1 MLTHV
6 VLFKFKS
13 RDPKVAEE
21 ARDKLRVLPALIAA
35 IQGYEVGVNII
46 PSARAYD
53 LALVS
58 RFDSV
63 ETLKAYQEHPAHVP
77 VLDWLKEHC
86 ESIVAVDYQD

>member
-13 RDPKVAEE
+13 RDPQIAAE
-21 ARDKLRVLPALIAA
+21 ARDKLRVLPAQIAQ

-58 RFDSV
+58 RFDSA
-63 ETLKAYQEHPAHVP
+63 ETLRAYQEHPAHLP
-77 VLDWLKEHC
+77 VVAWMGEHC
-86 ESIVAVDYQD
+86 ESLVAVDVEG